1 MSVNPQIIDHE
12 SLAVEAL
19 ELMRKHKISQL
30 VTTKND
36 KYHGILHIQSLIKEG
51 IAS

>member
-36 KYHGILHIQSLIKEG
+36 KYVGILHIQSLIKEG